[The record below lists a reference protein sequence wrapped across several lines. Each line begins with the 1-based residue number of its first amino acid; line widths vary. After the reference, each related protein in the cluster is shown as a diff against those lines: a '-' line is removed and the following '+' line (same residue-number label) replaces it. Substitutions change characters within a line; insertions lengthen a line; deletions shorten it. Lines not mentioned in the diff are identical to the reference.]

1 MKRFYIITN
10 EGKDPGLVFQE
21 QIRAFLKAKGAEVLA
36 SSDGVTAPE
45 SLVPGSYDVVLV
57 LGGDGTMLQAAGACA
72 NSRIPLL
79 GINLGTIGYLA
90 EVEKANFRDAL
101 TRLLADEYEI
111 EERMM
116 LKGYASDPDAEPD
129 GDIAFHYALNDV
141 AITRSGSL
149 QVVPYTVRVN
159 GRKLN
164 EYHADGIIISTPTG
178 STGYN
183 LSAGG
188 PIVEPSAR
196 LLLLT
201 PICPHTLNTRTIVF
215 SPEDSISI
223 EIGYGRDGQVLTAE
237 ADFDGS
243 DHAVHIAS
251 GQTIRVSA
259 AKRTTRIVRLSSTS
273 FLEILHRKLS

>member
-90 EVEKANFRDAL
+90 EVEKANYRDAL
-101 TRLLADEYEI
+101 SRLLADEYEI

-183 LSAGG
+183 LS
-188 PIVEPSAR
+188 
-196 LLLLT
+196 
-201 PICPHTLNTRTIVF
+201 
-215 SPEDSISI
+215 
-223 EIGYGRDGQVLTAE
+223 GQVLTAE